1 MRLPAATAMPL
12 QADAAPSRARIDHA
26 ARELEA
32 QFAQLLVK
40 SMRSASMGDPLL
52 GDNTTYREMHDRQ
65 LARELT
71 RGRGLGLA
79 PLIARQLERG
89 TQADPTTPQAA
100 PAAAMPLER
109 APRFLPLSPATS
121 APAAFALSLPAAD
134 TPSGLPLPAGLR
146 GATLQLAPSA
156 HGVSLPAFAPQ
167 PAPAAVADAACAE
180 ETPLD
185 CSSPEAFARSIW
197 PHARKAAEELG
208 VPARALVAQAALE
221 TGWGRR
227 LVGHDRQVDSHN
239 LFGIKAGGSWR
250 GARVDSAT
258 HEFVGGVR
266 VDQRDSFRA
275 YASPGE
281 SFADYVD
288 LLSRDRYAAARG
300 TGGDVRG
307 FATALQRAGY
317 ATDPRYA
324 DKIAAIADGPTLRR
338 ALAGLDAGDPPML
351 VADAGTAGRRF

>member
-1 MRLPAATAMPL
+1 MRLPAATAIPL
-12 QADAAPSRARIDHA
+12 QTDAAPPRARIEHA

-32 QFAQLLVK
+32 QFAHLLVK
-40 SMRSASMGDPLL
+40 TMRSASMGDPLL

-65 LARELT
+65 LARELAK
-71 RGRGLGLA
+71 GRGLGLA
-79 PLIARQLERG
+79 PLIAKQLERG
-89 TQADPTTPQAA
+89 TQADAAPAPPQAA
-100 PAAAMPLER
+100 LPLQR
-109 APRFLPLSPATS
+109 APRFLPLSS
-121 APAAFALSLPAAD
+121 ASSTPAFALSLPNAD
-134 TPSGLPLPAGLR
+134 TPSGLPLAAGLR

-167 PAPAAVADAACAE
+167 PPSAPVADAAACADDA
-180 ETPLD
+180 PLD

-197 PHARKAAEELG
+197 PHAQKAAAELG

-227 LVGHDRQVDSHN
+227 LVGADRAVDSHN
-239 LFGIKAGGSWR
+239 LFGIKAGRSWH
-250 GARVDSAT
+250 GAKVESGT

-266 VDQRDSFRA
+266 VTQRDSFRA
-275 YASPGE
+275 YGSPGE

-288 LLSRDRYAAARG
+288 LISRDRYAAARG
-300 TGGDVRG
+300 TGDDVRG

-338 ALAGLDAGDPPML
+338 ALAGLDGGRDTML
-351 VADAGTAGRRF
+351 VADAGAASRRF

>member
-12 QADAAPSRARIDHA
+12 QTDAAPSRARIEHA

-71 RGRGLGLA
+71 KGRGLGLA
-79 PLIARQLERG
+79 PLVARQLERG
-89 TQADPTTPQAA
+89 TQADAA
-100 PAAAMPLER
+100 PASATGAMPLER
-109 APRFLPLSPATS
+109 APRFLPLSPAAS

-134 TPSGLPLPAGLR
+134 TPSGLPLAAGLR
-146 GATLQLAPSA
+146 GASLQLAPSA

-167 PAPAAVADAACAE
+167 PPPAPPADATACAE
-180 ETPLD
+180 DTPLD

-197 PHARKAAEELG
+197 PHAQKAAAELG

-227 LVGHDRQVDSHN
+227 LVGGDRQVDSHN

-250 GARVDSAT
+250 GAKVESAT

-266 VDQRDSFRA
+266 VHQRDSFRA
-275 YASPGE
+275 YASPAE

-288 LLSRDRYAAARG
+288 LLSRERYAAARG

-338 ALAGLDAGDPPML
+338 ALAGLDGAHQPML
-351 VADAGTAGRRF
+351 VADAGTTGRRF